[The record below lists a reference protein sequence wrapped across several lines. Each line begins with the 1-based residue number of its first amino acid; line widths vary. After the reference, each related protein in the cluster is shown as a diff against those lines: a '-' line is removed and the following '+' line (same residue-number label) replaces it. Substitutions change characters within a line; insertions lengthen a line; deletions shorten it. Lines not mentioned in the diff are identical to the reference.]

1 MGQER
6 NYGIDLL
13 RIVATYMVVVLH
25 VLGAGG
31 IVHTVDSS
39 SPIYIMAWLMEF
51 LAYCAVNCYALI
63 SGYVG
68 IHSKFRFSSILL
80 LWLQVASTTLAITC
94 AFYFFGERDVTLQE
108 IWDSCM
114 PLKNQHYWYFT
125 AYVCLYF
132 MTPFLNWFILSIE
145 DRMAKRLVLTLMLLF
160 CVIPT
165 FFEADLFVIHGGY
178 SALWL
183 IILYIV
189 GGLIKRYQSRIT
201 IKKRILLCGYLV
213 AVALTLIVKLVLEYL
228 SPRVS
233 FELLKSDF
241 LMNYNS
247 PTMVVAGLC
256 LLLLFMNLD
265 VKKIKKLIST
275 FAPVTFGVYI
285 IHTHPMMMDRFI
297 SNNFLMFKEFGVIK
311 FVVAVIITSVVIFLI
326 CSLTEWLRIKVF
338 RMLHIYEVCRKIE
351 NKFCKWNI

>member
-1 MGQER
+1 MGQKR

-13 RIVATYMVVVLH
+13 RILATYMIVVLH
-25 VLGAGG
+25 ILGAGG
-31 IVHTVDSS
+31 IVRTVDSS
-39 SPIYIMAWLMEF
+39 SPLYITAWFMEF

-68 IHSKFRFSSILL
+68 VYSKFRISSILL
-80 LWLQVASTTLAITC
+80 LWLQVSSTTLAITC
-94 AFYFFGERDVTLQE
+94 AFYLFGERNVTLQE
-108 IWDSCM
+108 IWNSCM
-114 PLKNQHYWYFT
+114 PLKNQYYWYFT

-132 MTPFLNWFILSIE
+132 MTPFLNWFILNIE
-145 DRMAKRLVLTLMLLF
+145 ARMAKRLVLTLMLLF

-165 FFEADLFVIHGGY
+165 FFEADLFVIHNGY

-183 IILYIV
+183 IVLYIV
-189 GGLIKRYQSRIT
+189 GGIIKRYQAHIT
-201 IKKRILLCGYLV
+201 IKKRILLCGYLG
-213 AVALTLIVKLVLEYL
+213 AVVLTLILKLGIEYL
-228 SPRVS
+228 APRVS
-233 FELLKSDF
+233 FELLGSNF

-285 IHTHPMMMDRFI
+285 IHTHPMMWDRFI
-297 SNNFLMFKEFGVIK
+297 VNGFSKFKELGAIELVI
-311 FVVAVIITSVVIFLI
+311 AVIVTAIVIFII
-326 CSLTEWLRIKVF
+326 CSLMELFRIKIF
-338 RMLHIYEVCRKIE
+338 KMLHISEMCRKIE
-351 NKFCKWNI
+351 GKICA